1 MKILKSQ
8 KAQGAIEYLLLIGG
22 AILIATLIGFYLK
35 TIPQQTSG
43 SIEQKPKRH
52 LSDIMCKSSGFI
64 LNTILTTFTI
74 ALAIFAALILDVI
87 NSVASASTT
96 KAQNYFN
103 KTVSSIL
110 K

>member
-43 SIEQKPKRH
+43 SIE
-52 LSDIMCKSSGFI
+52 
-64 LNTILTTFTI
+64 
-74 ALAIFAALILDVI
+74 
-87 NSVASASTT
+87 T
-96 KAQNYFN
+96 KAEEAF
-103 KTVSSIL
+103 K
-110 K
+110 